1 MNKTIIV
8 AYSENRVIGKDGS
21 IPWHFPEDLKYFK
34 EKTTGSAVLMGRRTF
49 ESLPEG
55 AKPLPERLNIV
66 LTSSPDEISED
77 VSVASSLEEVWEIA
91 EESEYEEL
99 FIAGGAS
106 VYSQTIDEVDLM
118 LVTIVKK
125 EFEGDSYFPEFKK
138 DNWSE
143 SVIRETDELVFKEFT
158 RV

>member
-34 EKTTGSAVLMGRRTF
+34 EKTTGKAVLMGRRTF

-66 LTSSPDEISED
+66 LTSSPDEISEE

-125 EFEGDSYFPEFKK
+125 EFEGDSYFPEFEK

-143 SVIRETDELVFKEFT
+143 RIIRETDELVFKEFT
-158 RV
+158 RI